1 MAQDW
6 AAWIRDQ
13 KRQGHTRQEVREYLS
28 ENGYD
33 AGIVDEYWASTSL
46 RDMRQPTVLE
56 DLSTQNIFDTW
67 RTVMT
72 SPGGFFRRTELGL
85 APAAAFAGI
94 CLGVHLVLT
103 VLGAAAVSTLLSG
116 SIVDAVIG
124 AVPNILATIV
134 GVGVSGLLYFVLLTL
149 LGGGASFTDT
159 MSVMLYG
166 LAPLILAWV
175 PFVGG
180 LAGLFIIFIH
190 IAGLTE
196 INDVTRNRV
205 VLAFIIQLVLGIV
218 AAVGSAGLW
227 MAPLLA

>member
-6 AAWIRDQ
+6 EAWIRDQ
-13 KRQGHTRQEVREYLS
+13 KQQGHTRQEVREYLS

-46 RDMRQPTVLE
+46 REMQQPTVL
-56 DLSTQNIFDTW
+56 DDPSAQNLFDTW

-72 SPGGFFRRTELGL
+72 SPAGFFRRTDLAP
-85 APAAAFAGI
+85 APAAAFAGL
-94 CLGVHLVLT
+94 CLVLHLLLT
-103 VLGAAAVSTLLSG
+103 GTTAGLRSVLFGG
-116 SIVDAVIG
+116 SMVEGFISALPVVLMIV
-124 AVPNILATIV
+124 V
-134 GVGVSGLLYFVLLTL
+134 GVGISGLLYFVLLTL
-149 LGGGASFTDT
+149 LGGGASLVST
-159 MSVMLYG
+159 MSVMLYS
-166 LAPLILAWV
+166 LAPLALTWV
-175 PFVGG
+175 PFVGW
-180 LAGLFIIFIH
+180 LAGLFTIFIQ

-218 AAVGSAGLW
+218 AAVGSVGLW